1 MSIGTRIFTWLKGE
15 QVGTDPQGNRYFR
28 DRKKAVLQKGNGRY
42 SRERRWVL
50 YNGVAEASRVPAEWH
65 AWLHH
70 TMDDLPDASRP
81 RHPWQKDH
89 LPNLTGTPD
98 AYRPP
103 GSLMRGGHR
112 QEAAG
117 DYEPWKPE

>member
-1 MSIGTRIFTWLKGE
+1 MGLNLMGAGLWAKKAQEISLPTGGLYTI
-15 QVGTDPQGNRYFR
+15 PQGQYIVNLGQYSFVQYFDYVSNMWR
-28 DRKKAVLQKGNGRY
+28 NLY
-42 SRERRWVL
+42 SP
-50 YNGVAEASRVPAEWH
+50 VAGQSAQLVTSDGYSLRLA
-65 AWLHH
+65 
-70 TMDDLPDASRP
+70 
-81 RHPWQKDH
+81 
-89 LPNLTGTPD
+89 NLTGTPD